1 MKVGDLVG
9 FDGEGVV
16 GVVVKMIPWS
26 AYDFTETWT
35 RHDLEET
42 LRLGEP
48 TSGVDVMVRW
58 SAGDPTEHPV
68 DILKV
73 LSESR

>member
-58 SAGDPTEHPV
+58 SDGDTTEHPV
-68 DILKV
+68 DILEV